1 MRTPCSISYFSL
13 IFSSKNDELDFLN
26 AAQVVHHC
34 ATIDPDIDV
43 AVGRVATEDMKVGG
57 QSSEGGEG
65 KCNVCLP
72 HSLVERPERERL
84 CRRLYIIY
92 TRRMSGEQTAVNI
105 VLLKNRT
112 LVNVFERVRNGG
124 RGRG

>member
-1 MRTPCSISYFSL
+1 MERHLVPHFSL

-34 ATIDPDIDV
+34 ATIDPDVDV

-84 CRRLYIIY
+84 CRRLYIHEEDE
-92 TRRMSGEQTAVNI
+92 RGADSGKHSALE
-105 VLLKNRT
+105 K
-112 LVNVFERVRNGG
+112 
-124 RGRG
+124 